1 MADLDLE
8 SINYM
13 WNEMFTWSKETLKK
27 FGKPYGK
34 LKDIADAKNFN
45 RLNSR
50 RLSMCAVVDLL
61 SIRTILWRPLKRI
74 RNKNVLTRLQGQLIE
89 KQEQIIS
96 VQAELSACKTEQLEA
111 MKKTVSSS
119 VADSVKAEFQ
129 SYSSVVQSLPAQS
142 PVISPEALTSVV
154 KTIVAEEDRSRNLLI
169 FGLPEEKEEKLESQV
184 SEVLE
189 TIGIKPKVEA
199 QRIGKKKTVDSTRPV
214 KVITSN
220 SLIVDQ
226 ILRNAR
232 NLRQSEKFKTVFL
245 SPDRSVEQRK
255 LRKDL
260 VQDMKKR
267 ALAEPTKKFYIKDGQ
282 IYCADESNG

>member
-13 WNEMFTWSKETLKK
+13 WNEVFTWSKETLKK

-45 RLNSR
+45 RLNKPEI
-50 RLSMCAVVDLL
+50 VDVCGRSFEYTNYLME
-61 SIRTILWRPLKRI
+61 TVEAY
-74 RNKNVLTRLQGQLIE
+74 KNVLTRLQGQLIE

-154 KTIVAEEDRSRNLLI
+154 KTIVAEEDRGRNLLI

>member
-27 FGKPYGK
+27 FGKPYGN
-34 LKDIADAKNFN
+34 LQDIAEAKNFN
-45 RLNSR
+45 RLNKPDI
-50 RLSMCAVVDLL
+50 VDVCGRAFQYTNYLMETVEAY
-61 SIRTILWRPLKRI
+61 R
-74 RNKNVLTRLQGQLIE
+74 NVLTRLQTQLIE
-89 KQEQIIS
+89 KQEQVIS

-119 VADSVKAEFQ
+119 VADSVKAEFK
-129 SYSSVVQSLPAQS
+129 SYSSVVQSLPAPS
-142 PVISPEALTSVV
+142 PVISPEALTTVV
-154 KTIVAEEDRSRNLLI
+154 KTVVAEEDRSRNFLI

-199 QRIGKKKTVDSTRPV
+199 QRIGKKKTAGSTRPV
-214 KVITSN
+214 KVIASN
-220 SLIVDQ
+220 SLVVDQ

-232 NLRQSEKFKTVFL
+232 NLRHSEKFKTVFL
-245 SPDRSVEQRK
+245 SQDRSVEQRK
-255 LRKDL
+255 IRKDL
-260 VQDMKKR
+260 VQNMKKR
-267 ALAEPTKKFYIKDGQ
+267 AQAEPSKKFYIKDGQ
-282 IYCADESNG
+282 IHCADGSNG